1 MNQFVRNALNSGA
14 HDRTVKQADEQI
26 PPDLEVLIDFIDPER
41 INDMRFLAFL
51 KEYKNPFMFPEEY
64 VEYIESHYDKIDSH
78 EKIDNP
84 EDRIR

>member
-1 MNQFVRNALNSGA
+1 
-14 HDRTVKQADEQI
+14 
-26 PPDLEVLIDFIDPER
+26 
-41 INDMRFLAFL
+41 MRFLALL